1 MENASKALLIAGGI
15 LLVMLIIGLLFFSWS
30 KFSEF
35 YSKNDE
41 LAEIE
46 DLSKFNLQFTNY
58 QRKKVYGYEL
68 ISLANKVAD
77 YNMRYSTEGKNDEKY
92 NKIQMNINLSNN
104 QKQFSK
110 DDNLYLFKS
119 NTFTIDSITNIID
132 KAELVEKNYGNS
144 NAASKIAKSI
154 DSIILSDTQLE
165 YNRNTRNMTE
175 TQSMIN
181 AIETFNRLTDGEKID
196 NYKNVS
202 DAQVRNAYNN
212 MVNNLKNNNSNILAY
227 YEYYQFK
234 RGIFECGESDI
245 TYDNVTGRVS
255 SISFTFTGKIE

>member
-15 LLVMLIIGLLFFSWS
+15 LLVMLIIGLLFFSWT

-35 YSKNDE
+35 YSRNDE

-46 DLSKFNLQFTNY
+46 DISKFNLQFTNY
-58 QRKKVYGYEL
+58 KNRDVYGYEL

-77 YNMRYSTEGKNDEKY
+77 YNMRYSNASGAQNDEKY
-92 NKIQMNINLSNN
+92 NKISMNININN
-104 QKQFSK
+104 MKDRFSY
-110 DDNLYLFKS
+110 DMTNRLFTQ
-119 NTFTIDSITNIID
+119 NAYTIDGIQNLINKSQDIEN
-132 KAELVEKNYGNS
+132 AYGSS
-144 NAASKIAKSI
+144 NAATKIAKSI
-154 DSIILSDTQLE
+154 NSIILSDTQLA
-165 YNRNTRNMTE
+165 YNRNVKNMTD

-202 DAQVRNAYNN
+202 DSQVK
-212 MVNNLKNNNSNILAY
+212 MVYDAMVVNLKNAANIMAY

-234 RGIFECGESDI
+234 RGIFKCEENM
-245 TYDNVTGRVS
+245 TYDNISGRVS
-255 SISFTFTGKIE
+255 SISFIFTGKIE